1 MYFLVLFLYYFV
13 GGGDENGGAGPAPPC
28 REGPAP
34 PFSVLWLRVGEGG
47 WGWQASEILERV

>member
-13 GGGDENGGAGPAPPC
+13 G
-28 REGPAP
+28 RGPAP

-47 WGWQASEILERV
+47 WGWQASEILECVCNFFCKIENFFL